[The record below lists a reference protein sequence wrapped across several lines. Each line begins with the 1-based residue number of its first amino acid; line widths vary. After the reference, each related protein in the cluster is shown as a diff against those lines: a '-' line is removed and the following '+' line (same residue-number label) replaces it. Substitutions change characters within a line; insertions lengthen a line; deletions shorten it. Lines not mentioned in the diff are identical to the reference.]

1 MADVTKHNKAVNTHK
16 SRIAFFMVFF
26 SFQLVFLNAPS
37 STDNHYTMLVNHD
50 FNQGG

>member
-26 SFQLVFLNAPS
+26 SFQLVFRWEHRPWPLTVRMPS
-37 STDNHYTMLVNHD
+37 RVVAVM
-50 FNQGG
+50 